1 MGSRIKQIRKEKGI
15 TQEKLAKE
23 SGISRTILSMIENDE
38 NHNAKSGTLRKIAA
52 ALGVSFGELF
62 FDEAV

>member
-1 MGSRIKQIRKEKGI
+1 MGSRIKEIRKEKGI

-23 SGISRTILSMIENDE
+23 TGLSRAIICMIENDE
-38 NHNAKSGTLRKIAA
+38 NHNAKSGTLKKIAA

-62 FDEAV
+62 FGEGV